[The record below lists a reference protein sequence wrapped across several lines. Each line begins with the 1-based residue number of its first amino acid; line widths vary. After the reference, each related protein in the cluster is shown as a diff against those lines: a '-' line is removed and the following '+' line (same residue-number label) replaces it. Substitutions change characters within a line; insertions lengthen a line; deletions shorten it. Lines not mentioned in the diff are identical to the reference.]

1 MIPRADTLTYVFSGE
16 AMEAD
21 KLLKLDKLGGTLTNL
36 YRKVQEGRNCAVF
49 SVGEGEKIHIA
60 SHLDKFVMF
69 VAKDAFKATVIFNR
83 LKDFYGDRVGF
94 LPANEEL
101 LLLRKTYFKSIISQ
115 RVNTLYDWATGR
127 LDCVVVTP
135 QSLLQYVP
143 RKSSVLD
150 SVINISVGDT
160 IDRYSLIDRLG
171 AMGYVREE
179 TVEEKDTFCVA
190 GDIVSVF
197 PAHMDLPVRISFFDD
212 EIESIK
218 EYHPETLTTIR
229 TIDSVQLMP
238 DNDLLLSEKVMDYG
252 MEKARKTIDRLSSD
266 SAEPV
271 RNIYSQLST
280 SSVCTQQMQW
290 LLPFVC
296 DKMNTVF
303 DYLAADSLVVFD
315 EPSGVDEQINLY
327 LKEHYVRVKQLV
339 SNGEALKEH
348 SKSLLDRAALVQK
361 LEACQKIG
369 MSYLTSTNTLFSP
382 DEIFNIETA
391 PLNNYSI
398 HYEMLVND
406 LKVFDKS
413 GYTVLICMGDE
424 VSANNLRNTLMSDG
438 VGCSFVK
445 NIEEKKTGIF
455 LLAEEIAKG
464 FVYTKAKLA
473 VLGREDVTRIRKKQ
487 EAQKTKA
494 FTMPKVGDYVVHE
507 VHGIGKCLGTKFIE
521 MGDIHAEYIVVEYRN
536 SEYLYVPV
544 DKLDRLSRY
553 SGSDRE
559 PRLSLIG
566 GKDFDKVKKTVKASI
581 KAMAIDLLDLYSQ
594 RQNKHGYKY
603 QEDDYLQKQF
613 EDAFPYT
620 PTPDQVTA
628 VQEIKSD
635 MQRGIIMDRLLCGDV
650 GYGKTEVAL
659 RAIFKTICHNKQAV
673 ILCPTTI
680 LARQHYNT
688 AVSRFKEFGIDVE
701 LISRLQTPK
710 EVQASLD
717 RISTGKSLVAV
728 GTHRLLSSDVQF
740 HDLGLIVLDEE
751 QRFGVEHKEKLKVL
765 KKNVN
770 VLTMSATPIPR
781 TLNMALTGIRDISVL
796 ETPPKDRLPV
806 QTYVCELSDGLIVD
820 AVSRELARDGQVFI
834 LYNRVGGIDKFAAR
848 VASLVPQAKVDYAHG
863 RMTAEELE
871 DKISGF
877 YDKKY
882 NVLVS
887 TTIIENGIDVPDA
900 NTLIICDSNRLGLSQ
915 MYQLRGRVG
924 RSNRLAY
931 TYFTVNPDSVL
942 TSDATKRLAAI
953 LDYTELG
960 SGFKIAM
967 RDLEI
972 RGAGNILG
980 KEQHGHI
987 EKVGYDMYCKLLKE
1001 TIDELQGIE
1010 NDGEREVKLNL
1021 SFSTYIDK
1029 KYVADEDMRMRLYR
1043 NILDLD
1049 SEEALDKLKTSV
1061 EDSYGSMPV
1070 DMQRLLQAGLIRNLA
1085 GRINVK
1091 SIDIS
1096 NKIAQLVFAD
1106 DGCFKNREVMIA
1118 VGESG
1123 DDVNLTY
1130 EDCPR
1135 LVFSCRTGSID
1146 QKLAS
1151 VKHFLLKCK
1160 KSFE

>member
-1 MIPRADTLTYVFSGE
+1 MNIDEVLKLKNLDDTL
-16 AMEAD
+16 A
-21 KLLKLDKLGGTLTNL
+21 NL
-36 YRKVQEGRNCAVF
+36 YDKVQEGRNCAVF
-49 SVGEGEKIHIA
+49 SAGEGEKIHIA
-60 SHLDKFVMF
+60 SHLDKFVLF
-69 VAKDAFKATVIFNR
+69 VAKDSFKATMIFNR
-83 LKDFYGDRVGF
+83 LKDYYGDKVGM

-101 LLLRKTYFKSIISQ
+101 LLSRKTYFKSILSQ
-115 RVNTLYDWATGR
+115 RINTLYDWAVGK
-127 LDCVVVTP
+127 LQCVVATP
-135 QSLLQYVP
+135 QSVLQYLP
-143 RKSSVLD
+143 RKKSVIGSVLK
-150 SVINISVGDT
+150 INKGMRTDI
-160 IDRYSLIDRLG
+160 YELIDKL
-171 AMGYVREE
+171 ATMGYQREDV
-179 TVEEKDTFCVA
+179 VEEKGTFGVA
-190 GDIVSVF
+190 GDIVSIF
-197 PAHMDLPVRISFFDD
+197 PPQLDMPVRISFFDD
-212 EIESIK
+212 EVENIK
-218 EYHPETLTTIR
+218 QYHPETLMTVR
-229 TIDSVQLMP
+229 EVESVELMP
-238 DNDLLLSEKVMDYG
+238 DNDLLLSKEVIEYGLNKAKKVV
-252 MEKARKTIDRLSSD
+252 DRLPSD
-266 SAEPV
+266 NSDIMQ
-271 RNIYSQLST
+271 NTYSHLAM

-290 LLPFVC
+290 LLPFVK
-296 DKMNTVF
+296 DKMLTVF
-303 DYLAADSLVVFD
+303 DYLDGNAAVVLED
-315 EPSGVDEQINLY
+315 PSGIDEQINLY
-327 LKEHYVRVKQLV
+327 LKEHYVRVKQLA
-339 SNGEALKEH
+339 STGEALKEH
-348 SKSLLDRAALVQK
+348 AYSLMDRAELVK
-361 LEACQKIG
+361 RLSACQKIAL
-369 MSYLTSTNTLFSP
+369 SYLTSTNTLFSP
-382 DEIFNIETA
+382 EEVFDLSTS
-391 PLNNYSI
+391 PVNNYSI
-398 HYEMLVND
+398 HFESLVND
-406 LKVFDKS
+406 LKVLDKS
-413 GYTVLICMGDE
+413 GYTVLICTGDE
-424 VSANNLRNTLMSDG
+424 ASAQSLRQNLMAED

-445 NIEEKKTGIF
+445 ELDERREGIF
-455 LLAEEIAKG
+455 ILPVEIGKG
-464 FVYTKAKLA
+464 FIYTKAKLA
-473 VLGREDVTRIRKKQ
+473 VLGREDVTRVRKKV
-487 EAQKTKA
+487 EVEKTRS

-521 MGDIHAEYIVVEYRN
+521 MGNINAEYIVVEYRN
-536 SEYLYVPV
+536 KELLYVPV

-559 PRLSLIG
+559 PKLSLIG
-566 GKDFDKVKKTVKASI
+566 GKDFDKVKKSVKASI
-581 KAMAIDLLDLYSQ
+581 KAMAIDLLDLYSK
-594 RQNKHGYKY
+594 RQNKQGYKY
-603 QEDDYLQKQF
+603 EEDDYLQKKF

-628 VQEIKSD
+628 IQEIKSD

-688 AVSRFKEFGIDVE
+688 AKKRFEEFGIDVE

-710 EVQASLD
+710 EIEASLN
-717 RISTGKSLVAV
+717 RLATGKSLVAV

-796 ETPPKDRLPV
+796 ETPPRDRLPV

-820 AVSRELARDGQVFI
+820 AVTRELARDGQVFI
-834 LYNRVGGIDKFAAR
+834 LYNRVSGIDKFASK

-863 RMTAEELE
+863 RMSPEELE
-871 DKISGF
+871 ERISKF
-877 YDKKY
+877 YDKEY

-887 TTIIENGIDVPDA
+887 TTIIENGIDIPDA
-900 NTLIICDSNRLGLSQ
+900 NTLIICDANRLGLSQ

-931 TYFTVNPDSVL
+931 TYFTVNPDSVM

-1010 NDGEREVKLNL
+1010 NDDEFEVKLNL
-1021 SFSTYIDK
+1021 SFSAYIDR

-1043 NILDLD
+1043 KILDLD
-1049 SEEALDKLKTSV
+1049 TQESLDKLRTSI
-1061 EDSYGSMPV
+1061 EESYGKMPE
-1070 DMQRLLQAGLIRNLA
+1070 DMNYLLEVGLIRNLA
-1085 GRINVK
+1085 AKAKIKQV
-1091 SIDIS
+1091 DIS
-1096 NKIAQLVFAD
+1096 PKSAILTFASD
-1106 DGCFKNREVMIA
+1106 DCFKDRDIMLA
-1118 VGESG
+1118 VGDMG
-1123 DDVNLTY
+1123 DEVNLTY
-1130 EDCPR
+1130 EDSPR
-1135 LVFSCRTGSID
+1135 LIFACRLGSVR
-1146 QKLAS
+1146 QKLEII
-1151 VKHFLLKCK
+1151 KKFLLKCR

>member
-1 MIPRADTLTYVFSGE
+1 
-16 AMEAD
+16 MEAE
-21 KLLKLDKLGGTLTNL
+21 KYLKLNLLGSTLTNL
-36 YRKVQEGRNCAVF
+36 YDKVKEGRNCAVF
-49 SVGEGEKIHIA
+49 SAGEGEKIHIA
-60 SHLDKFVMF
+60 SHLDKFVLF
-69 VAKDAFKATVIFNR
+69 LAKDAFKATVIFNR
-83 LKDFYGDRVGF
+83 LKDFYGERVGF

-101 LLLRKTYFKSIISQ
+101 LLLRKTYFKSIISN
-115 RVNTLYDWATGR
+115 RINTLFSWAAGN

-143 RKSSVLD
+143 KKSAVKD
-150 SVINISVGDT
+150 SVVNVTVGAT
-160 IDRYSLIDRLG
+160 CDRYELIDKL
-171 AMGYVREE
+171 ANMGYVREE
-179 TVEEKDTFCVA
+179 SVEEKGTFSVA
-190 GDIVSVF
+190 GDIISVF
-197 PAHMDLPVRISFFDD
+197 PAHLEMPVRISFFDD
-212 EIESIK
+212 EVESIK
-218 EYHPETLTTIR
+218 EYHPETLMTIR
-229 TIDSVQLMP
+229 AIESVRLMP
-238 DNDLLLSEKVMDYG
+238 DNDMLLTPNAIEYG
-252 MEKARKTIDRLSSD
+252 LGKARKALDRV
-266 SAEPV
+266 SAENADV
-271 RNIYSQLST
+271 LENVYSHLAASQ
-280 SSVCTQQMQW
+280 VCSQQMQW

-303 DYLAADSLVVFD
+303 DYMPSDGVVVID
-315 EPSGVDEQINLY
+315 EPSGADEQINLY
-327 LKEHYVRVKQLV
+327 LKEHYVRVNQLA
-339 SNGEALKEH
+339 STGECLKEH
-348 SKSLLDRAALVQK
+348 SKSLLDKPMLMQK
-361 LEACQKIG
+361 LGACQKVG
-369 MSYLTSTNTLFSP
+369 MSYLTSTNALFSP
-382 DEIFNIETA
+382 EEIFTLETA
-391 PLNNYSI
+391 PLNNYSV

-413 GYTVLICMGDE
+413 GYTVLICTGDE
-424 VSANNLRNTLMSDG
+424 TSATTLRKTLMDDG
-438 VGCSFVK
+438 VGCSYVK
-445 NIEEKKTGIF
+445 TLEGGKKGIF
-455 LLAEEIAKG
+455 LLADEISKG

-473 VLGREDVTRIRKKQ
+473 VLGREDVTRVRKKV
-487 EAQKTKA
+487 EVQKTRA

-507 VHGIGKCLGTKFIE
+507 VHGIGRCLGTKFIE
-521 MGDIHAEYIVVEYRN
+521 MGDINAEYIVVEYRN
-536 SEYLYVPV
+536 NEYLYVPV

-566 GKDFDKVKKTVKASI
+566 GKDFDKVKKSVKASI
-581 KAMAIDLLDLYSQ
+581 KAMAINLLDLYSQ
-594 RQNKHGYKY
+594 RQARQGYKY

-620 PTPDQVTA
+620 PTPDQITA

-688 AVSRFKEFGIDVE
+688 AVARFKDFGIDVE
-701 LISRLQTPK
+701 LISRLQSPK
-710 EVQASLD
+710 EIKDSLD
-717 RISTGKSLVAV
+717 RLATGKSLVAV

-740 HDLGLIVLDEE
+740 KDLGLIVLDEE
-751 QRFGVEHKEKLKVL
+751 QRFGVEHKEKLKLL

-781 TLNMALTGIRDISVL
+781 TLNMAMTGIRDISVL

-820 AVSRELARDGQVFI
+820 AVGRELARGGQVFI
-834 LYNRVGGIDKFAAR
+834 LYNRVGGIEKFAAR
-848 VASLVPQAKVDYAHG
+848 VAALVPQAKVDYAHG
-863 RMTAEELE
+863 RMTAEQLE

-877 YDKKY
+877 YDKKF

-900 NTLIICDSNRLGLSQ
+900 NTLIICDANRLGLSQ

-1001 TIDELQGIE
+1001 TVDELQGIAGDE
-1010 NDGEREVKLNL
+1010 AKEVKLNF

-1029 KYVADEDMRMRLYR
+1029 KYVADEDMRMRMYR

-1049 SEEALDKLKTSV
+1049 SEESLEKLKSSI
-1061 EDSYGSMPV
+1061 EESYGKMPD
-1070 DMQRLLQAGLIRNLA
+1070 DMQRLLSAGLIRNLA
-1085 GRINVK
+1085 GQINVK
-1091 SIDIS
+1091 QVDIS
-1096 NKIAQLVFAD
+1096 NKTAQLVFAD
-1106 DGCFKNREVMIA
+1106 DSCFRNREVMLA
-1118 VGESG
+1118 VGDAG
-1123 DDVNLTY
+1123 DGVNLTY

-1135 LVFSCRTGSID
+1135 LVFACKTGGID
-1146 QKLAS
+1146 NKLDT
-1151 VKHFLLKCK
+1151 VKNFLLKCK
-1160 KSFE
+1160 KTFD

>member
-1 MIPRADTLTYVFSGE
+1 
-16 AMEAD
+16 MEID
-21 KLLKLDKLGGTLTNL
+21 NLLKLYNLDPALTNL
-36 YRKVQEGRNCAVF
+36 YRKVKEGRTVAVF
-49 SVGEGEKIHIA
+49 SAGEGEKTHIA
-60 SHLDKFVMF
+60 SHLDKFVLF
-69 VAKDAFKATVIFNR
+69 VAKDAFKATVVFNR
-83 LKDFYGDRVGF
+83 LKDYYGDRVGL

-115 RVNTLYDWATGR
+115 RINTLYGWAAGK

-143 RKSSVLD
+143 RKKNVKD
-150 SVINISVGDT
+150 SVIKLSVGDKL
-160 IDRYSLIDRLG
+160 DRYELIDRL
-171 AMGYVREE
+171 ALTGYVREE
-179 TVEEKDTFCVA
+179 SVEEKGTFCVA
-190 GDIVSVF
+190 GDIISIF
-197 PAHMDLPVRISFFDD
+197 PAHLEMPVRISFFDD

-218 EYHPETLTTIR
+218 EFHPETLTTIR
-229 TIDSVQLMP
+229 AVENVQLMP
-238 DNDLLLSEKVMDYG
+238 DNDMLLSTNAMEYG
-252 MEKARKTIDRLSSD
+252 LQKARKVLDRLS
-266 SAEPV
+266 AENSEPLL
-271 RNIYSQLST
+271 NTYSQLAS
-280 SSVCTQQMQW
+280 SSVCTQQAQW

-303 DYLAADSLVVFD
+303 DYMPEDGVIVFE
-315 EPSGVDEQINLY
+315 EPAGADEQINLY

-339 SNGEALKEH
+339 ATGEALKEH
-348 SKSLLDRAALVQK
+348 AKSVMDKPELMQK
-361 LEACQKIG
+361 LDGCQKVG
-369 MSYLTSTNTLFSP
+369 LSYLTSTNALFSP
-382 DEIFNIETA
+382 EEVFNLDTA
-391 PLNNYSI
+391 PLNNYSV
-398 HYEMLVND
+398 HYDMLVND

-413 GYTVLICMGDE
+413 GYTVLICTGDE
-424 VSANNLRNTLMSDG
+424 VSANNLRRTLMEDG

-445 NIEEKKTGIF
+445 SLEYKKNGIF
-455 LLAEEIAKG
+455 LVADEISKG

-473 VLGREDVTRIRKKQ
+473 VLGREDVTRIRKKV

-507 VHGIGKCLGTKFIE
+507 VHGIGRCLGTKFIE
-521 MGDIHAEYIVVEYRN
+521 MGDINAEYIVVEYRN

-566 GKDFDKVKKTVKASI
+566 GKDFEKIKKSVKASI

-594 RQNKHGYKY
+594 RQAKHGYKY
-603 QEDDYLQKQF
+603 QEDDYLQKNF

-688 AVSRFKEFGIDVE
+688 AVNRFKEFGIDVE

-710 EVQASLD
+710 EIQASLD
-717 RISTGKSLVAV
+717 RLATGKSLVAV

-740 HDLGLIVLDEE
+740 RDLGLIVLDEE

-820 AVSRELARDGQVFI
+820 AVNRELARGGQVFI
-834 LYNRVGGIDKFAAR
+834 LYNRVGGIEKFAWR
-848 VASLVPQAKVDYAHG
+848 VASLVPEAKVDYAHG
-863 RMTAEELE
+863 RMTPEQLE

-877 YDKKY
+877 YDKKF

-900 NTLIICDSNRLGLSQ
+900 NTLIICDANRLGLSQ

-980 KEQHGHI
+980 REQHGHI

-1001 TIDELQGIE
+1001 TIDELQGVVSDE
-1010 NDGEREVKLNL
+1010 EKEVKLNF

-1029 KYVADEDMRMRLYR
+1029 KYVSDEDMRMRLYR
-1043 NILDLD
+1043 SVLDLD
-1049 SEEALDKLKTSV
+1049 SEEALEKLKNSI
-1061 EDSYGSMPV
+1061 EESYGKMPQ
-1070 DMQRLLQAGLIRNLA
+1070 DTERLLQAGLIRRLA
-1085 GRINVK
+1085 GTINVK
-1091 SIDIS
+1091 QVDIS
-1096 NKIAQLVFAD
+1096 NRTAQLVFAD
-1106 DGCFKNREVMIA
+1106 DSCFKNREIMLA

-1123 DDVNLTY
+1123 DSVNLTY

-1135 LVFSCRTGSID
+1135 LVFACRSGSVD

-1151 VKHFLLKCK
+1151 VKDFLLKCK
-1160 KSFE
+1160 KTFD